1 MKYCKLIEISC
12 LLLGKTRLSAGFH
25 FKKNKIRLNIIMK
38 YRIIIK
44 ILIINLLIKTIIS
57 VPFKKTWVLESKI
70 IVRSTSRLEVEI
82 LGIYYDLAI

>member
-1 MKYCKLIEISC
+1 MKYCKLIEISY

-25 FKKNKIRLNIIMK
+25 FEKNKIRMNIIMK

-70 IVRSTSRLEVEI
+70 IIRATSRLV
-82 LGIYYDLAI
+82 